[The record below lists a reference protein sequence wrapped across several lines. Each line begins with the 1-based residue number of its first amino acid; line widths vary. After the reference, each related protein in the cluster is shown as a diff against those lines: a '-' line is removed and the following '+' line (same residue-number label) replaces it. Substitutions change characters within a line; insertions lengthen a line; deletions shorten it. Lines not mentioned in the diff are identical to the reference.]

1 MKIIVIGKKG
11 FISTSFQK
19 YMKRYP
25 EIQVDAI
32 SAHDEQWKEYSFA
45 DYDAVFNTT
54 GLAHND
60 ARMGTDE
67 QFMALNRDLPI
78 ALATKAKAEG
88 VKTFINMSSM
98 IVYGEM
104 SELGLKERITSKTEP
119 KPAGIYGES
128 KLAGEKGLN
137 LLADDSFHVAIIR
150 SPLVYS
156 ENAVDNF
163 LRLTD
168 YAVKGFI
175 FPKID
180 NARSMIYAD
189 NLCELVKL
197 IVEHKGSGFYY
208 PQQDEYICTS
218 KIVKDVAT
226 ASGHKMI
233 LTRVFNPALYQLSK
247 KMMFIRKVFGSLAYD
262 MSESKCFDGKYR
274 VVSYEESIK
283 RLVKARKNG

>member
-1 MKIIVIGKKG
+1 MRILVIGKNG
-11 FISTSFQK
+11 FVSTSFQK
-19 YMKRYP
+19 YMERYP
-25 EIQVDAI
+25 EILVDAI
-32 SAHDEQWKEYSFA
+32 SARDGKWKEYSFVG
-45 DYDAVFNTT
+45 YDAIFNTT

-67 QFMALNRDLPI
+67 QFMTLNRDLPI
-78 ALATKAKAEG
+78 GLATKAKSEG

-104 SELGLKERITSKTEP
+104 SELGSKERITSKTEP

-128 KLAGEKGLN
+128 KLAGEKSLN
-137 LLADDSFHVAIIR
+137 NLADDSFHVAIIR

-156 ENAVDNF
+156 EHAVDNF

-168 YAVKGFI
+168 YALKGFI
-175 FPKID
+175 FPKIE
-180 NARSMIYAD
+180 NARSMIYSD

-197 IVEHKGSGFYY
+197 IAENNGSGIYY

-226 ASGHKMI
+226 ASGHRMI
-233 LTRVFNPALYQLSK
+233 LTRMFNPVLYLFSK

-262 MSESKCFDGKYR
+262 MSESNCFDGKYR
-274 VVSYEESIK
+274 VVSYQESIK
-283 RLVKARKNG
+283 RLARARRNG

>member
-1 MKIIVIGKKG
+1 MKILVIGKNG
-11 FISTSFQK
+11 FVSTSFQK
-19 YMKRYP
+19 YMERYP
-25 EIQVDAI
+25 KIQVNAI
-32 SAHDEQWKEYSFA
+32 SARDGKWKEHNFA
-45 DYDAVFNTT
+45 DYDAVYNTT

-67 QFMALNRDLPI
+67 QFIALNRDLPI
-78 ALATKAKAEG
+78 ALATKAKSES

-104 SELGLKERITSKTEP
+104 SELGSKERITSKTEP

-137 LLADDSFHVAIIR
+137 LLADDNFHVAIIR

-180 NARSMIYAD
+180 NTRSMIYAD

-197 IVEHKGSGFYY
+197 IAEHNGSGFYY

-218 KIVKDVAT
+218 KIVKDIAT
-226 ASGHKMI
+226 VSRHRMI
-233 LTRVFNPALYQLSK
+233 MTRVFNPALYLLSK
-247 KMMFIRKVFGSLAYD
+247 KMIFIRKVFGSLAYD
-262 MSESKCFDGKYR
+262 MLESNCFDGKYR
-274 VVSYEESIK
+274 VVDYKESID
-283 RLVKARKNG
+283 RLANAKGK